1 MTGAEKL
8 INAMKKIN
16 SSGQPI
22 QSQITSATVEK
33 LNPLTFKIEN
43 RLSITKDFYEL
54 NAVVD
59 WSTLQVGD
67 KVRCFSFNEGQK
79 YYINEILKSED
90 AVSLEKQ
97 VSDLTAR
104 VERLEQLIGGNS

>member
-43 RLSITKDFYEL
+43 RLKLRVKVLLKMNLLQLEVLILRKLIFRKWKVKLSPIYI
-54 NAVVD
+54 
-59 WSTLQVGD
+59 LQV
-67 KVRCFSFNEGQK
+67 KC
-79 YYINEILKSED
+79 
-90 AVSLEKQ
+90 
-97 VSDLTAR
+97 
-104 VERLEQLIGGNS
+104 